1 LGKKIIS
8 STIHVQAD
16 QGVTTKSVVENS
28 EEKCEFVVYMGE
40 DEDDGVVGQSVD
52 IGFNEVHEQVKDMQ
66 NELTTLSFT
75 DKIKISSTKEH
86 SNTRFEKC
94 PTIIELK
101 DDEIYELSN
110 SSDEREVQ
118 VLRNLN
124 LKIGKIFYNEKV
136 L

>member
-1 LGKKIIS
+1 
-8 STIHVQAD
+8 
-16 QGVTTKSVVENS
+16 
-28 EEKCEFVVYMGE
+28 MGE

-52 IGFNEVHEQVKDMQ
+52 IGINEVHEQVKDMQ

-86 SNTRFEKC
+86 SSTRFDKC

-124 LKIGKIFYNEKV
+124 FKIGKIFYNEKV

>member
-1 LGKKIIS
+1 M
-8 STIHVQAD
+8 
-16 QGVTTKSVVENS
+16 
-28 EEKCEFVVYMGE
+28 EKCEFVVYMGE
-40 DEDDGVVGQSVD
+40 DEDDGVVCQSVD
-52 IGFNEVHEQVKDMQ
+52 IGINEVHEQVKDMQ

-75 DKIKISSTKEH
+75 DKIKISSNKEH
-86 SNTRFEKC
+86 SNTRFDKC